1 MSVDRAPPQE
11 GKLGFLAQAAGQAF
25 ALQVCHSR
33 AGFYI
38 GTRDDEGLPF
48 SRESAEY
55 WGTEGEAAAGTAPAA
70 PAADAKA
77 ADAKAGDKKDEKKDD
92 KKK

>member
-1 MSVDRAPPQE
+1 MSVDRAPPHE

-55 WGTEGEAAAGTAPAA
+55 WGTEGEAAAAL
-70 PAADAKA
+70 
-77 ADAKAGDKKDEKKDD
+77 AGGAWTQRREP
-92 KKK
+92 